1 MRKKKS
7 WMQRLFYWICW
18 LFSSQCFVSRNYQ
31 KLVTEEKRSQPR
43 EKDRWIN
50 LMKSSNEIQFS
61 HLFLNCERKKKP
73 RKTIN
78 FLHERTNFSTDIIAK
93 CIGIQLLKWH
103 DCIWRFFIEMKGTVN
118 KALAGQS
125 VLLSRSTPKQNPK
138 LNSLWFTCSCY
149 SVPDSFGEG
158 WLNTLSFFCGQS
170 ARMSLPN
177 LFCDMSNLLFS
188 SYVLLNEKL
197 TLHMQI

>member
-1 MRKKKS
+1 MRKKNS

-31 KLVTEEKRSQPR
+31 KLVTEEKGSQPR

-61 HLFLNCERKKKP
+61 HLFLNCEKKHP

-78 FLHERTNFSTDIIAK
+78 FLHERTNFSADIIAK

-103 DCIWRFFIEMKGTVN
+103 DCIWRFFIEIRAQSTKPWQVRVFYCRDLPQN
-118 KALAGQS
+118 KTQNWTPIDLHAHVIVSPIPLVRADSTLCHFS
-125 VLLSRSTPKQNPK
+125 VVKVHACLYPI
-138 LNSLWFTCSCY
+138 CSVICLIY
-149 SVPDSFGEG
+149 CFPLMCS
-158 WLNTLSFFCGQS
+158 WTRN
-170 ARMSLPN
+170 
-177 LFCDMSNLLFS
+177 
-188 SYVLLNEKL
+188 
-197 TLHMQI
+197 